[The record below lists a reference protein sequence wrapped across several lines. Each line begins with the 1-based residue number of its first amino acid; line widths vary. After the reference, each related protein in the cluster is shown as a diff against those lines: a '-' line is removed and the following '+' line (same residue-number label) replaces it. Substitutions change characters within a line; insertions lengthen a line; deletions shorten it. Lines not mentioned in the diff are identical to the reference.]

1 MEFLQV
7 LPSALKVE
15 AAAAETETHKDFRTT
30 DNTRQTTHNTTNSTD
45 NAKILPSGSEGTS
58 CLCVCV
64 CACVEFRVGLLLEF
78 DS

>member
-45 NAKILPSGSEGTS
+45 NVKIMRSGSEGP
-58 CLCVCV
+58 LDIRHVLFVCV
-64 CACVEFRVGLLLEF
+64 CVEFRVGLLA
-78 DS
+78 